1 MSRDNPKPSREELL
15 GELNDLVRSSQR
27 ATDLTD
33 DLVCQLLGINR
44 TDARCLDILEQR
56 GEMSAGD
63 LAREAG
69 ITTGAVTALID
80 RLAKAGFVQRV
91 ADPDDRRRVLVQPT
105 ARAKAAGE
113 DLFGPIAGDAARL
126 LARYT
131 KEELGLL
138 VEFHRLGAEVQARH
152 AEFLRERLRAR
163 ERRPA

>member
-1 MSRDNPKPSREELL
+1 MSRDDRQASRDELL
-15 GELNDLVRSSQR
+15 GELYDLVRASQR

-56 GEMSAGD
+56 GKMSAGD

-80 RLAKAGFVQRV
+80 RLAKVGFVERV

-105 ARAKAAGE
+105 AKAKAAGE
-113 DLFGPIAGDAARL
+113 DLFGPLAEDAARL

-131 KEELGLL
+131 EEEIGLL
-138 VEFHRLGAEVQARH
+138 VEFHRLGAEVQERH
-152 AEFLRERLRAR
+152 AEFLRERMRAR